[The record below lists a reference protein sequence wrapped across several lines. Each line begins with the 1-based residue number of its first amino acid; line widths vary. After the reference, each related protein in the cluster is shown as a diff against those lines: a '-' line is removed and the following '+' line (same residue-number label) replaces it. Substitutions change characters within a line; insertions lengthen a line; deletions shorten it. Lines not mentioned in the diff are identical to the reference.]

1 MPRKS
6 KKSQAKKVQWKLLSM
21 APGKE
26 IPTIQFEESMER
38 TENSAHPSPGDPQ
51 PEQSEITVRASFS
64 QDDERFPVASKN
76 KQCVANSLM
85 FLAHLYEVD
94 EMDGKGLDCVLMEGD
109 ELYRQIRRAV
119 KTVPVSGYLNFDEL
133 PDTVATNRGQ
143 YTVVRSNPVNGL
155 LVTEPPPGMEMYLNL
170 SRRLQSLGSDYA
182 QALMLVGATCISV
195 FKDRH
200 GRYGYFD
207 PHAQS
212 HAAGKAVMVTF
223 GQKGYAMSYFKKRYA
238 MDERFRI
245 AHRMAMKR
253 CFLLRSISD
262 LKAQHIARCAKHIKM
277 KYRSALSFCGREKR
291 SAGLQIEESDL
302 LIKEAQ
308 SLFKLHIQQGPT
320 YACTVCHPDV
330 EKLPE
335 EQQDNEEPNCGISFD
350 SCLQPAD
357 VGQEILSFGQNIYSI
372 APAEGNQPASF
383 FRTPKLEAMAF
394 PVQFNTG
401 KNTLDELDRPKK
413 ISPSRYFNA
422 RLFSADNRFA
432 MDTIY
437 IFFAQFVTEMH
448 LAMSSMS
455 IQLRKGKVFTK
466 DGRKINTSLLKDQR
480 EVEKLV
486 SHGEATRFMQPLRG
500 TPAYWERT
508 MKDLFAMLRQ
518 LGIPTFFCTFSA
530 AEMRWPE
537 MITTI
542 KKQQGETV
550 DFDELD
556 WLTKCEIIQS
566 NPVTVIRL
574 FEKRVEA
581 LMRDLILS
589 PAQPIGEVV
598 DMFYRVEFQARG
610 SGHIHCLFWIKD
622 APEYGKDDD
631 CTVTAFIDNYISCQL
646 PDEQTDL
653 ELHNIVKDVQSH
665 SRNHTKSCKKGKRH
679 CRFGFPKPPVKST
692 FITQPGERKTDG
704 SDPKAQSKSKLKIIW
719 DCLNDPAASFESTDA
734 LLSKCNMTYKE
745 FFSHLNSLSET
756 NVIMQKR
763 EIKDCWINGYNPHL
777 LRAWNANMDIQFIL
791 NPYSCIMYMLS
802 YITKAEHEMSEYLK
816 QVVKEA
822 SNENDS
828 ELEDMKKIMQAYSK
842 NREVSVQEAVTRV
855 CSLKLKSCSRNV
867 VFIPTDENAL
877 KMSLPMKCLE
887 TKDPHSENVWMT
899 GLPEKYKARPQT
911 PEFESMCMADFASNY
926 RLVYGRQKSGKNVLP
941 LQDNMGFIQKRT
953 KGKPAVIRYTR
964 FSQKKDPEKFYGTL
978 LKLYLPYRSDDQ
990 LKANPAN
997 SYAAFYACAYVAL
1010 PGTAELLPVHKIVE
1024 TNRERFEKSNEA
1036 VEHAIEEFSA
1046 VGPVEDA
1053 WASLAPNS
1061 ELVRIECISERQPMD
1076 PDEMNEQDDVPEY
1089 NRNVDEK
1096 SAVPLIECPQMS
1108 PAVVRQMYQNLNQT
1122 QAAVFYKVREWCM
1135 KLTNGDRPEQF
1146 FYFVTGGAGTGKS
1159 HLIKCIYNEATKIL
1173 RRLPSLSE
1181 QTDISVPT
1189 VLLTSFTGTAAFNIS
1204 GNTLHSIFKLPRNL
1218 KPPYQGLG
1226 NMLDELRV
1234 ILSHVQIIV
1243 IDEISMVS
1251 KELFAYVDWR
1261 LQQIKGRKT
1270 PFGGVSVLA
1279 VGDFFQLPPIG
1290 KGKALCISE
1299 NSALDIWKD
1308 QFQIITLTE
1317 IMRQKEDVAFAEM
1330 LNRLR
1335 VKKKCES
1342 LCDGD
1347 RDLLATR
1354 TYANKADC
1362 PPDVLH
1368 IFATNK
1374 EVKSH
1379 NCEAMSAL
1387 FPSITQIDA
1396 EDYMKDERTGEM
1408 KKQATPFQGHKGDLA
1423 DTLPLSEGA
1432 RVVLTRN
1439 LDIEDGLVNGTF
1451 GRVSKIVSKAGKDGK
1466 MVVDLIG
1473 LKLDNPSAGTKR
1485 CKRAPQGVE
1494 GLVYIERLEERT
1506 KKKGYV
1512 RRQFPMTLAYA
1523 CTSHKVQGMTSTSA
1537 VVSLKRIFEPGMAY
1551 VALSRTTSLQGLHII
1566 DFSEKKI
1573 FCNEEILSS
1582 LESMP
1587 KVNMDGIMP
1596 LLSHVS
1602 VIDEPTIT
1610 VIHHNVEG
1618 LHCHFDDMRKHH
1630 EICRGDVLCFTETH
1644 MFGSA
1649 VPQDLQLEGY
1659 SMYKHN
1665 RNVSYSNFPDLAN
1678 QKGGGVAVYV
1688 KSHLTAQRLQYLQGV
1703 TDMEFL
1709 ALKITAPVRVII
1721 VAVYRPPS
1729 YSITDFLKNMEKL
1742 LEAFEIMDFDHIILC
1757 GDFNENQLSRTAK
1770 PVHGLLSCRGYTQLI
1785 DEATT
1790 EKSTLLDLMFTSCQ
1804 QKCIREWRTLT
1815 SDVPNTG
1822 TKLQFA
1828 CLCTKVITSVC
1839 KSAIQSYLPTLI
1851 CVVGTEIVL
1860 EAEEKLEKRAES
1872 ASMSSSTSTALS
1884 PEHSSESSS
1893 VDPSELIYTITEDFV
1908 REVKM
1913 AMQKANCKVASNGA
1927 SSRSKDYKM
1936 ACSRVA
1942 EEMMNM
1948 LETKAKPSHHEDHPA
1963 LREEQNKNTPRTE
1976 ALTRKVIMV
1985 GLDVLSGSSAGR
1997 ADQKASDRLIAAAEN
2012 LKQVSSSPTSEEHL
2026 SMHEQKDKHE
2036 DVQEKA
2042 TRAVSQVLLS
2052 SSGVWERNSS
2062 SPEMPRSLASEMD
2075 LDSMLEAM
2083 AEAGFPMDLI
2093 QCHLDFTSRDI
2104 VSTIKSSMDMLS
2116 STSHSGVFSILNYT
2130 FHRINERV
2138 KVLFR
2143 VTEKLVKDG
2152 SATEPSSTFIVTQAS
2167 ETLVAKPANRAKS
2180 QAPSVNIDFQ
2190 KDALTVGCSND
2201 VTGGIICL
2209 HHPDVSPPEYHIPTV
2224 HSASQLDDLAV
2235 TCTDSIISELVQL
2248 YHSDES
2254 SEHEASVGDK
2264 DKVEIHDII
2273 QDLEE
2278 LVRTNRSPSKT
2289 SSSHADLGECEDV
2302 SLPKLDAFKV
2312 DPEHDHTST
2321 HHSLE
2326 NLLSSQFQS
2335 KVTQTMC
2342 DILLKTGERLS
2353 ISGSTQSCKS
2363 SSSSAV
2369 FLPSATASSFYT
2381 EAQSAASDIVTNLLR
2396 KLQKCCPSAPSDNAC
2411 SSTRP
2416 ASKQKKDVPSNSQ
2429 STYRGVHKKI
2439 LGFLLGLRKPFPEKR
2454 RIFQVDQPPMGA
2466 ELESGT
2472 QTTSPRFQLNL
2483 DSCADEV
2490 ICKVVE
2496 LFKSELLLSSSS
2508 TVSLHVSTSLPE
2520 WPTVKLKTV
2529 KPEDFLPEAV

>member
-143 YTVVRSNPVNGL
+143 YTVVRSNP
-155 LVTEPPPGMEMYLNL
+155 
-170 SRRLQSLGSDYA
+170 
-182 QALMLVGATCISV
+182 
-195 FKDRH
+195 
-200 GRYGYFD
+200 
-207 PHAQS
+207 
-212 HAAGKAVMVTF
+212 
-223 GQKGYAMSYFKKRYA
+223 KGYAMSYFKKRYA

-262 LKAQHIARCAKHIKM
+262 LKPQHIARCAKRIKM

-320 YACTVCHPDV
+320 YACTVCHRCLFPDQVKICDISNYTKDAELASICITGTYVHVCGESCSDRGSCTMPERQKEWICHSCHENLKYGHMPSIAMANSLFLSPIPEELKGLNVLERHVIAKFIPFAKIASLPRGQQRAIHGAVVCVPSEAESAVQSLPRPPSESQLLQVKLKRRLHFKGHYHFQSLDMKKVQAALLKLKEIHPEYRDVSLRSEAECESLKTMACDDMPNSDSENNVVESITEPIQESSVGNNIDVSTHEQGEFSDFELDDWEIDSTEATLQNGEGPADGANPDV

-335 EQQDNEEPNCGISFD
+335 EQQDNEEQNCGISFD

-357 VGQEILSFGQNIYSI
+357 LGQEILSFGQNIYSI

-437 IFFAQFVTEMH
+437 IFFVQFVTEMH

-455 IQLRKGKVFTK
+455 IQLHKGKVFTK

-486 SHGEATRFMQPLRG
+486 SHGEVTRFMQPLRG

-646 PDEQTDL
+646 PDEQTDP

-855 CSLKLKSCSRNV
+855 CSLKLKSCSRSV

-997 SYAAFYACAYVAL
+997 SYAAFYSCAYVAL

-1024 TNRERFEKSNEA
+1024 TNRERFEKANEA

-1061 ELVRIECISERQPMD
+1061 ELVRIECISERQQMD

-1096 SAVPLIECPQMS
+1096 SAVPLIECPQLS
-1108 PAVVRQMYQNLNQT
+1108 PAV
-1122 QAAVFYKVREWCM
+1122 
-1135 KLTNGDRPEQF
+1135 
-1146 FYFVTGGAGTGKS
+1146 
-1159 HLIKCIYNEATKIL
+1159 
-1173 RRLPSLSE
+1173 
-1181 QTDISVPT
+1181 
-1189 VLLTSFTGTAAFNIS
+1189 
-1204 GNTLHSIFKLPRNL
+1204 
-1218 KPPYQGLG
+1218 
-1226 NMLDELRV
+1226 
-1234 ILSHVQIIV
+1234 IIV

-1587 KVNMDGIMP
+1587 KVNLDGIMP

-1602 VIDEPTIT
+1602 VIDEPTI
-1610 VIHHNVEG
+1610 
-1618 LHCHFDDMRKHH
+1618 
-1630 EICRGDVLCFTETH
+1630 
-1644 MFGSA
+1644 
-1649 VPQDLQLEGY
+1649 
-1659 SMYKHN
+1659 
-1665 RNVSYSNFPDLAN
+1665 
-1678 QKGGGVAVYV
+1678 
-1688 KSHLTAQRLQYLQGV
+1688 
-1703 TDMEFL
+1703 
-1709 ALKITAPVRVII
+1709 
-1721 VAVYRPPS
+1721 PP
-1729 YSITDFLKNMEKL
+1729 
-1742 LEAFEIMDFDHIILC
+1742 
-1757 GDFNENQLSRTAK
+1757 
-1770 PVHGLLSCRGYTQLI
+1770 
-1785 DEATT
+1785 
-1790 EKSTLLDLMFTSCQ
+1790 
-1804 QKCIREWRTLT
+1804 
-1815 SDVPNTG
+1815 
-1822 TKLQFA
+1822 
-1828 CLCTKVITSVC
+1828 
-1839 KSAIQSYLPTLI
+1839 
-1851 CVVGTEIVL
+1851 
-1860 EAEEKLEKRAES
+1860 
-1872 ASMSSSTSTALS
+1872 
-1884 PEHSSESSS
+1884 
-1893 VDPSELIYTITEDFV
+1893 
-1908 REVKM
+1908 
-1913 AMQKANCKVASNGA
+1913 
-1927 SSRSKDYKM
+1927 
-1936 ACSRVA
+1936 
-1942 EEMMNM
+1942 
-1948 LETKAKPSHHEDHPA
+1948 
-1963 LREEQNKNTPRTE
+1963 
-1976 ALTRKVIMV
+1976 
-1985 GLDVLSGSSAGR
+1985 
-1997 ADQKASDRLIAAAEN
+1997 
-2012 LKQVSSSPTSEEHL
+2012 
-2026 SMHEQKDKHE
+2026 
-2036 DVQEKA
+2036 
-2042 TRAVSQVLLS
+2042 
-2052 SSGVWERNSS
+2052 
-2062 SPEMPRSLASEMD
+2062 
-2075 LDSMLEAM
+2075 
-2083 AEAGFPMDLI
+2083 
-2093 QCHLDFTSRDI
+2093 
-2104 VSTIKSSMDMLS
+2104 
-2116 STSHSGVFSILNYT
+2116 
-2130 FHRINERV
+2130 
-2138 KVLFR
+2138 
-2143 VTEKLVKDG
+2143 
-2152 SATEPSSTFIVTQAS
+2152 
-2167 ETLVAKPANRAKS
+2167 
-2180 QAPSVNIDFQ
+2180 
-2190 KDALTVGCSND
+2190 
-2201 VTGGIICL
+2201 
-2209 HHPDVSPPEYHIPTV
+2209 
-2224 HSASQLDDLAV
+2224 
-2235 TCTDSIISELVQL
+2235 
-2248 YHSDES
+2248 
-2254 SEHEASVGDK
+2254 
-2264 DKVEIHDII
+2264 
-2273 QDLEE
+2273 
-2278 LVRTNRSPSKT
+2278 
-2289 SSSHADLGECEDV
+2289 
-2302 SLPKLDAFKV
+2302 
-2312 DPEHDHTST
+2312 
-2321 HHSLE
+2321 
-2326 NLLSSQFQS
+2326 
-2335 KVTQTMC
+2335 
-2342 DILLKTGERLS
+2342 
-2353 ISGSTQSCKS
+2353 
-2363 SSSSAV
+2363 
-2369 FLPSATASSFYT
+2369 
-2381 EAQSAASDIVTNLLR
+2381 
-2396 KLQKCCPSAPSDNAC
+2396 
-2411 SSTRP
+2411 
-2416 ASKQKKDVPSNSQ
+2416 
-2429 STYRGVHKKI
+2429 
-2439 LGFLLGLRKPFPEKR
+2439 
-2454 RIFQVDQPPMGA
+2454 
-2466 ELESGT
+2466 
-2472 QTTSPRFQLNL
+2472 
-2483 DSCADEV
+2483 
-2490 ICKVVE
+2490 
-2496 LFKSELLLSSSS
+2496 
-2508 TVSLHVSTSLPE
+2508 
-2520 WPTVKLKTV
+2520 
-2529 KPEDFLPEAV
+2529 